1 MSKPVNTVAVGA
13 FVIGAFLILF
23 IILFSLSEDLFER
36 NVEYSLVVFDGS
48 LKGLTQG
55 APVAFKGVPI
65 GEVVSFDVYLDSDT
79 FEALTPVVM
88 RINRDRIRRSDE
100 KSHSESDM
108 QTMID
113 KGLRAQLQVQSLLTG
128 QLYVQ
133 LDFHPDSPARYR
145 KDELEKYDVPPDM
158 IVIPTMPREMEKLS
172 SSLDDLD
179 LAALAD
185 DMKSIMS
192 GLRQIINAPDT
203 QALPEN
209 LTATIQAIEQLS
221 NGIDA
226 ELQALS
232 PELNQLVA
240 DAAGTMGTLNKNMPG
255 LSADAQKT
263 LEDMSAT
270 LETAQK
276 ALERLDHT
284 LSDDSAVIY
293 DMRKAAKEIG
303 AAGRALQSLSES
315 LETHPESLIKG
326 KRAQ

>member
-88 RINRDRIRRSDE
+88 RINRDRIRRSGE

-255 LSADAQKT
+255 LSADAQKA

-276 ALERLDHT
+276 ALEQLDHT

>member
-79 FEALTPVVM
+79 FEVLTPVVM

-133 LDFHPDSPARYR
+133 LDFHPGSPARYR

-158 IVIPTMPREMEKLS
+158 IVIPTMPKEMEKLT
-172 SSLDDLD
+172 SSLEDFD

-203 QALPEN
+203 QAMPEN

-276 ALERLDHT
+276 ALERLDYT